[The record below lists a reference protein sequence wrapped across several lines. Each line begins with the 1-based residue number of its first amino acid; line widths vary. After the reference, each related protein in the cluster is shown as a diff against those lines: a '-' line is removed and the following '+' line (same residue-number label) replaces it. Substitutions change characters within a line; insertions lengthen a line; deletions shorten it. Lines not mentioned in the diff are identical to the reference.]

1 MAGVN
6 EPGDLPPEVPPEYAD
21 AYRRAYE
28 RALREIEGGDP
39 AGAPAG
45 QAEGGR
51 IEVAADEDTGE
62 QDVAAPGTEATAVL
76 PRMPAPPPPAAQA
89 PATAATPVPPASPP
103 GGETA
108 SGPVWSDDVPEILA
122 PAVGGRHVQTEEYD
136 EEERA
141 RRRYLPPLLLLVL
154 ALVLVLAAY
163 GIGRIFAGGVD
174 RTDTATGRPD
184 GVSLGEG
191 DDSGVPQGKQDAK
204 RYRGPVRAAV
214 IGGAQASCQSDDS
227 VDAAGNPVSYEP
239 ANAYDGDL
247 STAWRCDGS
256 GVGATF
262 TVNLARRTGIGE
274 VGLVPG
280 YAKTD
285 PISGVDRY
293 AENSRITRV
302 RWVFG
307 DGTTQ
312 VQTMSGSATDRDLR
326 RLRIPRTASD
336 QVTVEILDSR
346 RGPRNTVAISEV
358 WIGAAAG

>member
-1 MAGVN
+1 MAGPN

-28 RALREIEGGDP
+28 RALREIEGG
-39 AGAPAG
+39 APAEP
-45 QAEGGR
+45 AEAGR
-51 IEVAADEDTGE
+51 GEVAADEDTGE
-62 QDVAAPGTEATAVL
+62 QDVAPGTEATAVL
-76 PRMPAPPPPAAQA
+76 PRTPAPQPPAAEAPPTAA
-89 PATAATPVPPASPP
+89 PAAPAAPP
-103 GGETA
+103 GGETTG
-108 SGPVWSDDVPEILA
+108 GPVWSDDVPEILA

-174 RTDTATGRPD
+174 RTDTSTGRPD

-191 DDSGVPQGKQDAK
+191 DDSGVAKKKQEAK
-204 RYRGPVRAAV
+204 KYRGPVRAAA
-214 IGGAQASCQSDDS
+214 IGGAQASCQSEDS

-262 TVNLARRTGIGE
+262 TVTLARRTGIGE

-293 AENSRITRV
+293 AENNRITRV
-302 RWVFG
+302 RWVFS

-312 VQTMSGSATDRDLR
+312 VQTMNGSATDRDLR